1 MEPYGR
7 RNKLKYNFVDNHI
20 VGFDNWWEGEFNS
33 VTKKRARYNARREI
47 KEELMS
53 INIVDSEGS
62 AIIKLDDKDSKK
74 DVIIQDGKE
83 ISLSDAIKNVKKD
96 DD

>member
-33 VTKKRARYNARREI
+33 VTKKRARYNTRREI

-53 INIVDSEGS
+53 INVVDSEGS

>member
-1 MEPYGR
+1 M
-7 RNKLKYNFVDNHI
+7 
-20 VGFDNWWEGEFNS
+20 
-33 VTKKRARYNARREI
+33 
-47 KEELMS
+47 
-53 INIVDSEGS
+53 INIIDSEGS

-96 DD
+96 EE